1 MPSTERADST
11 GFIHARP
18 RVLVDGEDRPDLNDA
33 VQAAEVCLP
42 LHGRAHAELRLVN
55 WLNGDMAFREIRLG
69 DSISLEMG
77 ESSEAPV
84 MDGEITGIEE
94 RYGEGAPQLVLLVED
109 KLHRLARQRNNRRFE
124 AMTVDEVIEQVLG
137 DTNLSGDTNVNSA
150 TATWLQM
157 NESNLAFLM
166 RLVAAYGLGLR
177 MEGDRVRA
185 KPEEEDREPLG
196 LSPEQGTAK
205 IVRIVTDLNHQPSSV
220 TIQGHDLSSDETVMH
235 EANRLQLAANGT
247 LASDELSRLGWETAS
262 VIPHPFA
269 RRQSDAEA
277 MANGQ
282 FNRAASRF
290 LYGEILCSGAPGLRA
305 GREIDLSD
313 VSDRLAGRY
322 RISDCRH
329 VFGAAGYDTL
339 IKVQKAGHA

>member
-18 RVLVDGEDRPDLNDA
+18 RVLVDGEERPDLNDA
-33 VQAAEVCLP
+33 VQAAEACLP

-55 WLNGDMAFREIRLG
+55 WLSGDIAFSEIRLG
-69 DSISLEMG
+69 DTVSLKMG
-77 ESSEAPV
+77 ESAEIPV
-84 MDGEITGIEE
+84 LDGEVTGIEE

-109 KLHRLARQRNNRRFE
+109 KLHRLARQRHNRRFE
-124 AMTVDEVIEQVLG
+124 AMSVDEVIEQVLG
-137 DTNLSGDTNVNSA
+137 DTELSGDTNVNSGN
-150 TATWLQM
+150 ATWLQM

-177 MEGDRVRA
+177 LEGDRVRA

-196 LSPEQGTAK
+196 LSPDEGTAK
-205 IVRIVTDLNHQPSSV
+205 SVRIVTDLNHQPSSV
-220 TIQGHDLSSDETVMH
+220 TVRGYDLSSDEVVTH
-235 EANRLQLAANGT
+235 EANSLQPAARGT

-262 VIPHPFA
+262 IVPHPFV

-277 MANGQ
+277 MATGQ
-282 FNRAASRF
+282 FGRAASRF
-290 LYGEILCSGAPGLRA
+290 LYGEILCSGAPTLRA
-305 GREIDLSD
+305 GREIELSD

-329 VFGAAGYDTL
+329 VFGAAGYETL
-339 IKVQKAGHA
+339 IKVQKAGQA